1 MRRFEAAYVK
11 YIKSFFGFECR
22 YSVTE
27 MFCDLGLLTFNTV
40 FKFGSFSVLYVVCFL
55 VCLSV
60 FCAPFCTSLLLLYRS
75 CCVK

>member
-27 MFCDLGLLTFNTV
+27 MFCDLGLSTFNTV
-40 FKFGSFSVLYVVCFL
+40 FKFGSFSVLNVLYVVCFL
-55 VCLSV
+55 VCLSFV
-60 FCAPFCTSLLLLYRS
+60 HLFVPVCYFFIGHVA
-75 CCVK
+75 